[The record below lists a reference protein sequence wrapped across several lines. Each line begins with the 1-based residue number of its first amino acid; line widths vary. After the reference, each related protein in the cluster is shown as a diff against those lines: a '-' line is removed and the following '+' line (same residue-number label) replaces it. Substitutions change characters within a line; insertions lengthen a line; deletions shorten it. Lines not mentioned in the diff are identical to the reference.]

1 MNLIRVNATK
11 SVVILIYTTGALM
24 TFLFND
30 LVNFGYGFSLG
41 FGPVNINKITIIIIT
56 ESILLKSLSFIST
69 AIYAPIKEP
78 IKANKPM

>member
-1 MNLIRVNATK
+1 MNPIPALTNPPYIPMRKKTK
-11 SVVILIYTTGALM
+11 HDTTKFFPLNLS
-24 TFLFND
+24 FKFPID
-30 LVNFGYGFSLG
+30 I